1 MTGLVLCSCVIA
13 DPSID
18 SAVINDGSKL
28 CTAAFATIPYI
39 GAPLLIF
46 GVLTFAY
53 STILGWCY
61 YATQCVEYLF
71 SSKMTKIYMVI
82 WIIVIF
88 LGSIGKIQIVWDIAD
103 VLNALMVIPN
113 IIAVLLLSNEMAK
126 DTKYYLYEDHLEEK
140 DEELQ

>member
-1 MTGLVLCSCVIA
+1 M
-13 DPSID
+13 
-18 SAVINDGSKL
+18 
-28 CTAAFATIPYI
+28 I

-71 SSKMTKIYMVI
+71 SSRMTRIYMFI

-88 LGSIGKIQIVWDIAD
+88 LGSIGKIQVVWDIAD
-103 VLNALMVIPN
+103 ILNALMVIPN
-113 IIAVLLLSNEMAK
+113 IIAVLLLSKEMAR
-126 DTKYYLYEDHLEEK
+126 DTDHYLYHDHLEER
-140 DEELQ
+140 DESLL